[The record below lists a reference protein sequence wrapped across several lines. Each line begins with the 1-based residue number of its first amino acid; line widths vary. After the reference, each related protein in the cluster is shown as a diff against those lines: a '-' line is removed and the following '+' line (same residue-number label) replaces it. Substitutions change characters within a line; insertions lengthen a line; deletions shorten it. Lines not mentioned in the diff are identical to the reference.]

1 MKEPIIMPKM
11 GESITEGTIVKW
23 FKKQGSFVKRN
34 ENVVLISTDKV
45 EAEIPSSSEGV
56 LAEIIAKEGE
66 TLTVGSILGHIE
78 LSSHAGVPHKNMRNK
93 IEESKDNAV
102 KKSGHMLL
110 NAHENEEVK
119 KKNTILK
126 VKETHT
132 KKKPQNENVFILIK
146 NIVSKYGINL
156 QKLINTK
163 NMSKSKKIYKSNI
176 LKLIKLKYIPIV
188 VKAGSKTPEK
198 KYTINPISRFRSVIM
213 KNMLT
218 SRKTSAH
225 VSTFFKVNYSNIRDY
240 KKIYN
245 IQNKKSSLT
254 YTSFIAFATVKALK
268 KHPYINSEINGNRI
282 ITKEFINLGVAVS
295 INYPEP
301 GILVPVISN
310 ADQLNL
316 LGLSEQIKYYSI
328 LARNRG
334 ISLDNLVNG
343 TFTITNPGQFG
354 AIIGVPIINQPQV
367 AILAIGSINDEA
379 IVLSSS
385 SQDKSICIS
394 PIGWLCLSF
403 DHRLI
408 DGVTADLFMSD
419 VKAILENWP
428 SYI

>member
-1 MKEPIIMPKM
+1 MPKM

-23 FKKQGSFVKRN
+23 FKKQGSFVKKN

-56 LAEIIAKEGE
+56 LLDIIAKEGE

-78 LSSHAGVPHKNMRNK
+78 SSSQTSVRQDDKSTKVKKLN
-93 IEESKDNAV
+93 ESKS
-102 KKSGHMLL
+102 KKL
-110 NAHENEEVK
+110 NS
-119 KKNTILK
+119 TLFT
-126 VKETHT
+126 THKDEAIT
-132 KKKPQNENVFILIK
+132 EKKPICEVTKPYMQSAPRNENVFLLIK
-146 NIVSKYGINL
+146 NIVNKYGINL
-156 QKLINTK
+156 QKLIHTK
-163 NMSKSKKIYKSNI
+163 NTLKDKKIYKSNI
-176 LKLIKLKYIPIV
+176 LTLIKSKNIPTIR
-188 VKAGSKTPEK
+188 KDDHTLSKK
-198 KYTINPISRFRSVIM
+198 RYTINPISRFRSVIM
-213 KNMLT
+213 KNMLQ

-225 VSTFFKVNYSNIRDY
+225 VSTFFKVNYSNIQSY
-240 KKIYN
+240 KKKFK

-268 KHPYINSEINGNRI
+268 KHPYINSEISGNRI
-282 ITKEFINLGVAVS
+282 ITKDFINLGIAVS
-295 INYPEP
+295 ISYPEP

-316 LGLSEQIKYYSI
+316 LGLAEQIKYYSV
-328 LARNRG
+328 LARNRS
-334 ISLDNLVNG
+334 ISLDNLTNG

-367 AILAIGSINDEA
+367 AILAIGSINDEPT
-379 IVLSSS
+379 VLSSS
-385 SQDKSICIS
+385 NQNRSICIS

-408 DGVTADLFMSD
+408 DGVTADLFMKD
-419 VKAILENWP
+419 VKTILENWP